1 MFCKD
6 CRKYVIVCAVSRLA
20 VVAKADAEHITA
32 AISTAVTMV
41 LVLEE
46 EVRKKRL
53 VLLMVLCNAWP
64 EKWCGSSSYRRSSTC
79 SLHGSR
85 A

>member
-1 MFCKD
+1 MFYKD

-32 AISTAVTMV
+32 AAVTMV

-46 EVRKKRL
+46 EVWKKRL

-79 SLHGSR
+79 SLHGSW